1 MNLNQKVYEE
11 DQAKEFHKLSKLTD
25 EFLDYIKKDEQISES
40 EQEDEMEDIMSVLTM
55 NRKIRE
61 NTFSQN
67 LLPGVQKDNPDL
79 QKLWGLLPFSK
90 KPKFPEPTNFDDEGE
105 GSDDS
110 SNSIVDYFAG
120 VKNDKKPFVKKQ
132 PPQNSIKPKTW
143 NILKKKYSKT
153 PFRKKPK
160 KRKPSY
166 SGIKFFEIV

>member
-1 MNLNQKVYEE
+1 MGIIINSLNKFLKNEEKYTRKIIDTYVNLNQKVYEE

-79 QKLWGLLPFSK
+79 QKL
-90 KPKFPEPTNFDDEGE
+90 
-105 GSDDS
+105 
-110 SNSIVDYFAG
+110 
-120 VKNDKKPFVKKQ
+120 
-132 PPQNSIKPKTW
+132 
-143 NILKKKYSKT
+143 
-153 PFRKKPK
+153 
-160 KRKPSY
+160 
-166 SGIKFFEIV
+166 